1 MAEEKIIIRFDAQ
14 GDKGLRTAIRKLDND
29 MRELQGKQK
38 KYNEESLL
46 GTRNNRLQSNSFATL
61 RSKILLVNFA
71 MAMGVRQ
78 MIQFTKQAA
87 SLQDVNRAFN
97 TLQGG
102 ADKGA
107 LSINKLKKAT
117 DGTVSEFDLFQ
128 QANNAMIL
136 GITKNSSEMAE
147 MFDIAQRLGQ
157 ALGKDTRSSV
167 ESLITGIG
175 RQSRLMLDN
184 IGIIVKSDEA
194 YEDYAEKLG
203 ISAEKLTDAQ
213 KKTAFLEATMESARE
228 KVASLGDEQLSNSQ
242 KMEKMRVAVIEASNA
257 LGEALMPVVIPLAKG
272 LELLARGAEA
282 VFDAFSGANIKVQFE
297 ALVEELAFL
306 QSAEKN
312 LLDRLERVGD
322 FKPPMIAGM
331 ADEFVLK
338 TGSMNSNVL
347 AMLENLEMLRNQIK
361 QVKETIESELDGV
374 VKKTGLAKALED
386 INKLFD
392 EQIKKAKESS
402 EAISQSAAKQGMSYK
417 NAGLAAQEAATQVI
431 QAEMVKAIGSAM
443 SDAFAKFGIAGVVL
457 AAGASAAVG
466 SLFGG
471 AVTEAKKLKFE
482 QGGLIGGRRHSQGGT
497 IIEAEQGEFIMNRS
511 AVQSVGIENLNRMNQ
526 GGAGASV
533 VVNVSGNVMSQDYV
547 EGELAEQI
555 KEAIRRGNDFGVS

>member
-1 MAEEKIIIRFDAQ
+1 
-14 GDKGLRTAIRKLDND
+14 
-29 MRELQGKQK
+29 
-38 KYNEESLL
+38 
-46 GTRNNRLQSNSFATL
+46 
-61 RSKILLVNFA
+61 
-71 MAMGVRQ
+71 
-78 MIQFTKQAA
+78 
-87 SLQDVNRAFN
+87 
-97 TLQGG
+97 
-102 ADKGA
+102 
-107 LSINKLKKAT
+107 
-117 DGTVSEFDLFQ
+117 
-128 QANNAMIL
+128 
-136 GITKNSSEMAE
+136 
-147 MFDIAQRLGQ
+147 
-157 ALGKDTRSSV
+157 
-167 ESLITGIG
+167 
-175 RQSRLMLDN
+175 
-184 IGIIVKSDEA
+184 
-194 YEDYAEKLG
+194 
-203 ISAEKLTDAQ
+203 
-213 KKTAFLEATMESARE
+213 
-228 KVASLGDEQLSNSQ
+228 
-242 KMEKMRVAVIEASNA
+242 
-257 LGEALMPVVIPLAKG
+257 
-272 LELLARGAEA
+272 
-282 VFDAFSGANIKVQFE
+282 
-297 ALVEELAFL
+297 
-306 QSAEKN
+306 
-312 LLDRLERVGD
+312 
-322 FKPPMIAGM
+322 MIAGM

-431 QAEMVKAIGSAM
+431 QAEMVKAIGSSM

-555 KEAIRRGNDFGVS
+555 KEAIRKGNDFGVS

>member
-1 MAEEKIIIRFDAQ
+1 
-14 GDKGLRTAIRKLDND
+14 
-29 MRELQGKQK
+29 
-38 KYNEESLL
+38 
-46 GTRNNRLQSNSFATL
+46 
-61 RSKILLVNFA
+61 
-71 MAMGVRQ
+71 
-78 MIQFTKQAA
+78 
-87 SLQDVNRAFN
+87 
-97 TLQGG
+97 
-102 ADKGA
+102 
-107 LSINKLKKAT
+107 
-117 DGTVSEFDLFQ
+117 
-128 QANNAMIL
+128 
-136 GITKNSSEMAE
+136 
-147 MFDIAQRLGQ
+147 
-157 ALGKDTRSSV
+157 
-167 ESLITGIG
+167 
-175 RQSRLMLDN
+175 
-184 IGIIVKSDEA
+184 
-194 YEDYAEKLG
+194 
-203 ISAEKLTDAQ
+203 
-213 KKTAFLEATMESARE
+213 
-228 KVASLGDEQLSNSQ
+228 
-242 KMEKMRVAVIEASNA
+242 
-257 LGEALMPVVIPLAKG
+257 MPIVIPLAKG

-282 VFDAFSGANIKVQFE
+282 VFDAFSGANIKVEFE

-312 LLDRLERVGD
+312 LLDRLKRVGD

-338 TGSMNSNVL
+338 TGSMDSNVL
-347 AMLENLEMLRNQIK
+347 SMLENLEMLRNQIK

-417 NAGLAAQEAATQVI
+417 NAGLAAQDAAAQVI
-431 QAEMVKAIGSAM
+431 QAEMVKAIGSFM

-511 AVQSVGIENLNRMNQ
+511 AVQSVGLENLNRMNQ
-526 GGAGASV
+526 GGGGGSV
-533 VVNVSGNVMSQDYV
+533 TVNVSGNVMSQDYV